1 MLRLGK
7 LRNKNQ
13 KRTLRVLYGQT
24 QAYPY
29 AGTLAS
35 TLFNTDGSF
44 HPPVTSDSDNPTRS
58 ANAFT
63 YKGGLIAGT
72 VVNKHLGDTIKV
84 SVGSTGER
92 PFGLLGNN
100 VGGEL
105 DEVGDER
112 SVGVWRGPDAVVEVL
127 APAFN
132 PTNITS
138 SALSTAADAG
148 SPILLYAGTD
158 GRLTSTSP
166 GGGATAVG
174 RLLDAAFS
182 GSTPTRIVVE
192 LAI

>member
-29 AGTLAS
+29 AATLAS
-35 TLFNTDGSF
+35 TLFNSDGSF
-44 HPPVTSDSDNPTRS
+44 HAPLASDTDLPDRTVD
-58 ANAFT
+58 AFT
-63 YKGGLIAGT
+63 YKSGLLAGT
-72 VVNKHLGDTIKV
+72 VLIKHSGETVKV
-84 SVGSTGER
+84 AIGSTGER
-92 PFGLLGNN
+92 PFGLLANN

-132 PTNITS
+132 PTGITS
-138 SALSTAADAG
+138 AALSTAADAG

-158 GRLTSTSP
+158 GRLSTTNP
-166 GGGATAVG
+166 GAGATAVG

-182 GSTPTRIVVE
+182 GTTPTRVVVE